1 MSGKRFHN
9 AVFFLFLFTAVG
21 FVAQD
26 VSEKRRGELPQ
37 PGTSNDSYMWP
48 AERIP
53 PRCKCRFFLTSLL
66 ERRRKTAPRVCSLPP
81 PTHPSLDVKAPQ
93 PLFYPALSLRGCA
106 AAAARSDHMRSISR
120 QECARGGA
128 SLDEELCG
136 AWPAAAEHMARTSCG
151 LLLMASAACVY

>member
-1 MSGKRFHN
+1 M
-9 AVFFLFLFTAVG
+9 G

-53 PRCKCRFFLTSLL
+53 PRCKCRFFSLFFPPPTSLL

-81 PTHPSLDVKAPQ
+81 THPPTRRLTLKLRSHF
-93 PLFYPALSLRGCA
+93 FYPALSLRGCA

>member
-1 MSGKRFHN
+1 MKRDAGSCLSLELQMILTCGLLNVSLPGAN
-9 AVFFLFLFTAVG
+9 ADF
-21 FVAQD
+21 
-26 VSEKRRGELPQ
+26 
-37 PGTSNDSYMWP
+37 
-48 AERIP
+48 
-53 PRCKCRFFLTSLL
+53 
-66 ERRRKTAPRVCSLPP
+66 LPP
-81 PTHPSLDVKAPQ
+81 PPQRLCWRDGGRRLHVCVHSPHPPTRRLTLKLRSHF
-93 PLFYPALSLRGCA
+93 FYPALSLRGCA

>member
-1 MSGKRFHN
+1 MKRDAGSCLGLELQMIVTCGLLNVSLPGAN
-9 AVFFLFLFTAVG
+9 ADFF
-21 FVAQD
+21 
-26 VSEKRRGELPQ
+26 P
-37 PGTSNDSYMWP
+37 
-48 AERIP
+48 
-53 PRCKCRFFLTSLL
+53 FFSPTSLL
-66 ERRRKTAPRVCSLPP
+66 ERRRKTAPRVCSLPA
-81 PTHPSLDVKAPQ
+81 PTHPSLHVKAPQ

>member
-1 MSGKRFHN
+1 MKRDAGSCLGLELQMILTCSLLNVALPGAN
-9 AVFFLFLFTAVG
+9 ADFFFPF
-21 FVAQD
+21 F
-26 VSEKRRGELPQ
+26 
-37 PGTSNDSYMWP
+37 
-48 AERIP
+48 P
-53 PRCKCRFFLTSLL
+53 PTSLL

-81 PTHPSLDVKAPQ
+81 PTHRLTLKLRSHFFP
-93 PLFYPALSLRGCA
+93 PALSLRGCA

-151 LLLMASAACVY
+151 LLLMASAACAY